1 MERPLNSVG
10 LEYNPFKMGVV
21 GSSPTRVTQMDNG
34 LLESESHLVTRKDQ
48 PKMLLFQFES
58 GCDLFGV
65 KNQITCRDRRQ
76 HENCHHYP
84 THTQDEINLARI

>member
-1 MERPLNSVG
+1 MIIGS
-10 LEYNPFKMGVV
+10 EY
-21 GSSPTRVTQMDNG
+21 
-34 LLESESHLVTRKDQ
+34 HLVTRKDWS
-48 PKMLLFQFES
+48 KVLLFQFES

-84 THTQDEINLARI
+84 AHTQDEINLARIYDIITDYLGFEIHNGSPW